1 MIQEEIN
8 DAIEREK
15 ARKIAEKE
23 SIELEIIKSQKYK
36 ALKLQLEDTQRRAVE
51 EYVNKIEEKRKRAE
65 IEAKKTQDEKI
76 KERER
81 WRAEIKDQILKL
93 KKQYE
98 ENRILEEENSETL
111 TKLSEIDNKKENSRV
126 VIFSA
131 FETESKFT

>member
-93 KKQYE
+93 KKEYE

-131 FETESKFT
+131 FETERKFT

>member
-1 MIQEEIN
+1 
-8 DAIEREK
+8 
-15 ARKIAEKE
+15 
-23 SIELEIIKSQKYK
+23 
-36 ALKLQLEDTQRRAVE
+36 
-51 EYVNKIEEKRKRAE
+51 VNKIEEKRKRAE

-93 KKQYE
+93 KKEYE
-98 ENRILEEENSETL
+98 KNRILEEENSETL
-111 TKLSEIDNKKENSRV
+111 TKPSDIDDKKENSRV

>member
-23 SIELEIIKSQKYK
+23 RIELEIIKTQKYK

-65 IEAKKTQDEKI
+65 IEAKK
-76 KERER
+76 
-81 WRAEIKDQILKL
+81 LKM
-93 KKQYE
+93 KK
-98 ENRILEEENSETL
+98 
-111 TKLSEIDNKKENSRV
+111 
-126 VIFSA
+126 
-131 FETESKFT
+131 

>member
-23 SIELEIIKSQKYK
+23 RIELEIIKTQKYK

-93 KKQYE
+93 KKEYE

-111 TKLSEIDNKKENSRV
+111 TKSSDIDDKKENSRV
-126 VIFSA
+126 VILSA

>member
-8 DAIEREK
+8 AAIEREK

-23 SIELEIIKSQKYK
+23 RIELEIIKTQKYK

-93 KKQYE
+93 KKEYE
-98 ENRILEEENSETL
+98 KNRILEEENSETL
-111 TKLSEIDNKKENSRV
+111 TKPSDIDDKKENSRV

>member
-23 SIELEIIKSQKYK
+23 RIELEIIKTQKYK

-93 KKQYE
+93 KKEYE
-98 ENRILEEENSETL
+98 KNRILEEENSETL
-111 TKLSEIDNKKENSRV
+111 TKPSDIDDKKENSRV

>member
-93 KKQYE
+93 KKEYE